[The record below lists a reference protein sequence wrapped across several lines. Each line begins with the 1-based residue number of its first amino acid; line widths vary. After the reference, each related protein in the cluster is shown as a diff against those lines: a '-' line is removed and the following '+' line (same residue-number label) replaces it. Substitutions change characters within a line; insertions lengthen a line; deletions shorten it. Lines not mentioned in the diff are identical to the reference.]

1 MSLLQ
6 KTMLVEEAK
15 GFGVREEVDPTL
27 SLNSS
32 AAEQTLIISN
42 QEPSSIGLQTKIDIS
57 DTLRSF
63 DD

>member
-1 MSLLQ
+1 
-6 KTMLVEEAK
+6 MLVEEAK